1 MHVTGV
7 PESFTIQPLEASLA
21 KNLLIAPRPLSRYF
35 KILTGPERRT
45 LYDLHTLRTCMH
57 AANILVRILSSQTV
71 LQGGL

>member
-21 KNLLIAPRPLSRYF
+21 KNLIVSRTLSRYF
-35 KILTGPERRT
+35 KILAEPERRT
-45 LYDLHTLRTCMH
+45 LYDLHTLMYACMH
-57 AANILVRILSSQTV
+57 AGNILVRILSSQTV